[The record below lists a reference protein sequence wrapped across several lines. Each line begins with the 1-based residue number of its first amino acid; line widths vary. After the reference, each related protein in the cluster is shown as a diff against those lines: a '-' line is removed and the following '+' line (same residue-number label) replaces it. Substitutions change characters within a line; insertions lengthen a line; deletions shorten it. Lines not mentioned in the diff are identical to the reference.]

1 MEEPITFASEGL
13 ELKGVLA
20 LPEGGTRRP
29 RAAVLVHGW
38 SGTRHG
44 PHDLLVATARALA
57 EAGVPAIRFDL
68 RGRGESGGAA
78 AETSLDGMIADAV
91 AAAGAVRSRTGAER
105 IAVVG
110 LCSGGNV
117 AIGAATLCPEIDELV
132 LWSTLP
138 FASSKRAADGVRR
151 TGHFAGRYLAKL
163 VSPRTWWRLVAGA
176 VNVKAVWRVL
186 FGHFAED
193 MSLKDS
199 SRDIMSAFAGYRG
212 RALFVYGGRDPEAVG
227 ARKHYE
233 EFAAAQG
240 LRADFRVIEGSN
252 HNFYSIPW
260 KRELVAT
267 TLEWLGPAP
276 AD

>member
-1 MEEPITFASEGL
+1 MEEPITIASDGL
-13 ELKGVLA
+13 GLKGVLT
-20 LPEGGTRRP
+20 LPARAARWP

-44 PHDLLVATARALA
+44 PHDLLVATSRALA
-57 EAGVPAIRFDL
+57 DAGVPAVRFDL
-68 RGRGESGGAA
+68 RGRGESEGTAA
-78 AETSLDGMIADAV
+78 GTSLDGMIADAV
-91 AAAGAVRSRTGAER
+91 AAAEAVRSRTGAER

-117 AIGAATLCPEIDELV
+117 AIGAATSSPEIDELV

-138 FASSKRAADGVRR
+138 FAPSKRAADGVRR
-151 TGHFAGRYLAKL
+151 TGHFAGSYLAKL
-163 VSPRTWWRLVAGA
+163 ASPRTWWRLAKGA

-199 SRDIMSAFAGYRG
+199 SRDIMAAFAGYRG
-212 RALFVYGGRDPEAVG
+212 RALFVYGGRDPEGIG

-233 EFAAAQG
+233 EFAAAEG
-240 LRADFRVIEGSN
+240 LRADFRIIEGSN

-260 KRELVAT
+260 KRELIET
-267 TLEWLGPAP
+267 TLEWLGARSKN
-276 AD
+276 